1 MGGKNVQTVYR
12 SVAVGGVGRLADA
25 AGLSSACSS
34 RCWTRPGGEA
44 GPRCTRALVTAVS
57 RFSQRDK
64 GRCVAGVDEL
74 LLGDDRCMFGLG

>member
-1 MGGKNVQTVYR
+1 MCSQCTAALQSGI
-12 SVAVGGVGRLADA
+12 GRLADA
-25 AGLSSACSS
+25 AGSSSACSS